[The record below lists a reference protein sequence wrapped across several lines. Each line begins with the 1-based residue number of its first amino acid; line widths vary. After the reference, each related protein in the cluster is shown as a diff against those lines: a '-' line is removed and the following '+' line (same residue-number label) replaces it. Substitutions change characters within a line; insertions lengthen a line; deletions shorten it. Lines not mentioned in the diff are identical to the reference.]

1 LIRVSGPTA
10 EEIAKQLFHPL
21 PPENFLSHHLY
32 HGKIISPTT
41 GAILDEVLIALL
53 KGPHSYTGEDTLEI
67 SCHGGP
73 LILRTVLEAVFQTG
87 ARPAERGEF
96 TQRAFL
102 NNRLDL
108 AQAEAVLDIITAKT
122 RQGLAAAI
130 DCLARKLSEQVEAVR
145 SEMID
150 LLAGIEAG
158 IDFPE
163 DDGAGETPD
172 EALPRIRKLI
182 DKITALAAT
191 HRQGQIYREGI
202 GVVIAGRPNVGKS
215 SLLNRILGEKRA
227 IVNPI
232 PGTTRDFIEETVDIG
247 GIPVRLTDTAG
258 LRLPENAIEK
268 EGVDLVWERLKTA
281 DAVLVLLDGSADLTA
296 DDRELLVKM
305 ISKPMLPVLNK
316 SDLPQRLDEKSLRRL
331 LPEGTPP
338 AIRISAK
345 YGEGL
350 DRLTAALRDLVLA
363 TPAEEYGIIVEPA
376 GSLRAMPGFSE
387 GAFSVQDLGAQL
399 AVPLLQDLPGQRVL
413 DACAAPGGKTLV
425 MAGILSELYPEARI
439 LANELSSDRRR
450 RLVDV
455 RLADTLRHHPRAIV

>member
-1 LIRVSGPTA
+1 MTFRETIAAIATPPGIGGVGLIRVSGPTA
-10 EEIAKQLFHPL
+10 EEIARRLFRPL
-21 PPENFLSHHLY
+21 PPGNFLSNHLY
-32 HGKIISPTT
+32 HGRIIAPTT
-41 GAILDEVLIALL
+41 GAILDEVLVAFL

-122 RQGLAAAI
+122 RPGLALAI
-130 DCLARKLSEQVEAVR
+130 DCLSGKLSEPIEAIR
-145 SEMID
+145 SEVID
-150 LLAGIEAG
+150 LLAGVEAA
-158 IDFPE
+158 IDFSE
-163 DDGAGETPD
+163 DDGVEETSD
-172 EALPRIRKLI
+172 EALRRIRKLI
-182 DKITALAAT
+182 DKIAALAAT
-191 HRQGQIYREGI
+191 HRQGRIYREGI

-227 IVNPI
+227 IVTPI

-268 EGVDLVWERLKTA
+268 EGIDLVWERLKTA

-316 SDLPQRLDEKSLRRL
+316 SDLPQRLDEKSLRGL
-331 LPEGTPP
+331 LPEGTHP

-345 YGEGL
+345 YGDGL

-363 TPAEEYGIIVEPA
+363 TPAEESPEAMIVHLHQKTALKKAAACLARAREGLLVALPPELVA
-376 GSLRAMPGFSE
+376 LELREALN
-387 GAFSVQDLGAQL
+387 ALGEITGKTT
-399 AVPLLQDLPGQRVL
+399 PEEVL
-413 DACAAPGGKTLV
+413 DRIFANFCIGK
-425 MAGILSELYPEARI
+425 
-439 LANELSSDRRR
+439 
-450 RLVDV
+450 
-455 RLADTLRHHPRAIV
+455 

>member
-1 LIRVSGPTA
+1 MTFRDTIAAIATPPGIGGVGLIRVSGPTA
-10 EEIAKQLFHPL
+10 EGIAQRLFRPL
-21 PPENFLSHHLY
+21 PPGNFLSHHLY
-32 HGKIISPTT
+32 HGKIIAPTT
-41 GAILDEVLIALL
+41 GAILDEVLVAFL

-122 RQGLAAAI
+122 RPGLAAAI
-130 DCLARKLSEQVEAVR
+130 DCLGGKLSEQIEAIR

-150 LLAGIEAG
+150 LLAGVEAT
-158 IDFPE
+158 IDFSE
-163 DDGAGETPD
+163 DDGIEETSD

-182 DKITALAAT
+182 DKIAALAAT
-191 HRQGQIYREGI
+191 HRQGRIYREGI

-227 IVNPI
+227 IVTPI

-268 EGVDLVWERLKTA
+268 EGIDLVWERLKTA
-281 DAVLVLLDGSADLTA
+281 DAVLVLLDGSAELTA
-296 DDRELLVKM
+296 DDRELLAKM

-345 YGEGL
+345 YGDGL

-363 TPAEEYGIIVEPA
+363 TPAEESPEAMIVHLHHKTALEKAAA
-376 GSLRAMPGFSE
+376 GLARAREGLLAARPPELVALELREALNALGEITGKTTSE
-387 GAFSVQDLGAQL
+387 E
-399 AVPLLQDLPGQRVL
+399 VL
-413 DACAAPGGKTLV
+413 DRIFANFCVGK
-425 MAGILSELYPEARI
+425 
-439 LANELSSDRRR
+439 
-450 RLVDV
+450 
-455 RLADTLRHHPRAIV
+455 

>member
-1 LIRVSGPTA
+1 MTFRDTIAAIATPPGIGGVGLIRVSGPTA
-10 EEIAKQLFHPL
+10 EGIAQRLFRPL
-21 PPENFLSHHLY
+21 PRGNFLSHHLY
-32 HGKIISPTT
+32 HGKITAPTT
-41 GAILDEVLIALL
+41 GAILDEVLVAFL

-122 RQGLAAAI
+122 RPGLAAAI
-130 DCLARKLSEQVEAVR
+130 DCLGGKLSEPIEAIR

-150 LLAGIEAG
+150 LLAGVEAA
-158 IDFPE
+158 IDFSE
-163 DDGAGETPD
+163 DDGVEDTPD
-172 EALPRIRKLI
+172 EALPRIRILI
-182 DKITALAAT
+182 DKIAALAAT
-191 HRQGQIYREGI
+191 HRQGRIYREGI

-227 IVNPI
+227 IVTPI

-268 EGVDLVWERLKTA
+268 EGIDLVWERLKTA
-281 DAVLVLLDGSADLTA
+281 DAVLVLLDGSAELTA
-296 DDRELLVKM
+296 DDRELLAKM

-345 YGEGL
+345 YGDGL
-350 DRLTAALRDLVLA
+350 DRLTAALRDLILA
-363 TPAEEYGIIVEPA
+363 TPAEESPEAMIVHLHHKTALEKAAA
-376 GSLRAMPGFSE
+376 GLARAREGLLAARPPELVVLELREALDALGEITGKTTSE
-387 GAFSVQDLGAQL
+387 E
-399 AVPLLQDLPGQRVL
+399 VL
-413 DACAAPGGKTLV
+413 DRIFANFCVGK
-425 MAGILSELYPEARI
+425 
-439 LANELSSDRRR
+439 
-450 RLVDV
+450 
-455 RLADTLRHHPRAIV
+455 

>member
-1 LIRVSGPTA
+1 MTFRDTIAAIATPPGIGGVGLIRVSGPTA
-10 EEIAKQLFHPL
+10 EGIAQRLFRPL
-21 PPENFLSHHLY
+21 PPGNFLSHHLY
-32 HGKIISPTT
+32 HGKIIAPTT
-41 GAILDEVLIALL
+41 GAILDEVLVAFL

-96 TQRAFL
+96 TRRAFL

-108 AQAEAVLDIITAKT
+108 AQAEAVLDIITSKT
-122 RQGLAAAI
+122 RPGLAAAI
-130 DCLARKLSEQVEAVR
+130 DCLGGKLSKPIEAIR

-150 LLAGIEAG
+150 LLAGVEAA
-158 IDFPE
+158 IDFSE
-163 DDGAGETPD
+163 DDGVEETTD

-182 DKITALAAT
+182 DKIAALAAT
-191 HRQGQIYREGI
+191 HRQGRIYREGI

-227 IVNPI
+227 IVTPI

-268 EGVDLVWERLKTA
+268 EGIDLVWERLKTA

-296 DDRELLVKM
+296 DDRKLLAKM
-305 ISKPMLPVLNK
+305 ISKPMIAVLNK
-316 SDLPQRLDEKSLRRL
+316 SDLPQRLDEKSLLGL

-345 YGEGL
+345 YGDGL
-350 DRLTAALRDLVLA
+350 DRLTTALRDLVLA
-363 TPAEEYGIIVEPA
+363 TPAEELPEAMIAHLHQKTALEKASA
-376 GSLRAMPGFSE
+376 GLARAREGLLAALPHEFVALEVREALNALGEITGKTTSE
-387 GAFSVQDLGAQL
+387 E
-399 AVPLLQDLPGQRVL
+399 VL
-413 DACAAPGGKTLV
+413 DRIFANFCIGK
-425 MAGILSELYPEARI
+425 
-439 LANELSSDRRR
+439 
-450 RLVDV
+450 
-455 RLADTLRHHPRAIV
+455 